1 MDGKLTYSQFALPT
15 SVSDPDPTSRKPD
28 PPYLHG
34 PNSAL
39 VLVGIFLSILL
50 AGLDALVVAT
60 ALPTIG
66 ASLGNG
72 DDITF
77 VSGAYLI
84 ASTVAIPLFS
94 RLSDLYS
101 RRNIFVIALAVF
113 IGGSA
118 LAGLSQTLG
127 ELILFRGVQGF
138 GSGAFFPVGIAM
150 VAILYPPKV
159 RAQLIG
165 ILSAAGGLSIVA
177 GPLLGN
183 YIVSVTTW
191 RWVFYVNLPIGLA
204 AAIVLGIA
212 LGPVRPTGTGKLDLA
227 GAGLL
232 VGWVSALML
241 PLVEVSANLWSW
253 TEPVTLVLLAL
264 AGALFVTFVLWE
276 LRQKDPVVPLRLLGR
291 RVVAAS
297 GGISLVVGIALTAM
311 ITLLSVLVGIDLGA
325 GDAFVRDV
333 IYFFALPMIVGAF
346 AGGYLVGRYPYRAV
360 LAPALF
366 VAAAGAF
373 LLTGIT
379 ASTPLWVLWDGFLP
393 VGGLVLPLLPFG
405 FGSGVGLAGVNILIQ
420 NETPRTEVAAG
431 IGIVR
436 FLQSLGGA
444 VGLSLLTVYLA
455 WQTKVLLPSAPSAS
469 GDLTAAVGAFDRVF
483 LVLAVLTLAAAVLA
497 LFLRGRAAQTETP
510 TPRDGADRATAGLSC
525 RGAPGGALEL
535 LAQPEAAT
543 GPMVRDGEPVRLV
556 PDRPQ

>member
-1 MDGKLTYSQFALPT
+1 MDGKLTYSQFALPS
-15 SVSDPDPTSRKPD
+15 SVSALEPTPRTSD
-28 PPYLHG
+28 LPYLRG

-150 VAILYPPKV
+150 VAILYPPRV

-165 ILSAAGGLSIVA
+165 ILSAAGGISIVA

-253 TEPVTLVLLAL
+253 TQPITLVLL
-264 AGALFVTFVLWE
+264 GAAVVLVVAFVLWE

-297 GGISLVVGIALTAM
+297 GGISLVVGVALTAM

-325 GDAFVRDV
+325 GDALVRDV
-333 IYFFALPMIVGAF
+333 IYFFALPMILGAF
-346 AGGYLVGRYPYRAV
+346 AGGFLVGRYPYRVV

-366 VAAAGAF
+366 VAAAGGF

-379 ASTPLWVLWDGFLP
+379 ASTPLWVLWQGFLP
-393 VGGLVLPLLPFG
+393 VGGLVLPLIPFG

-420 NETPRTEVAAG
+420 NETPRYEVAAG

-455 WQTKVLLPSAPSAS
+455 WQTKALLPTVPSPS
-469 GDLTAAVGAFDRVF
+469 GDLAAAVGAFDRIF
-483 LVLAVLTLAAAVLA
+483 LIMAVLTLAAAVLA
-497 LFLRGRAAQTETP
+497 LFLRGRAARAETP
-510 TPRDGADRATAGLSC
+510 APSPSDDRATVGLP
-525 RGAPGGALEL
+525 RPGAPGGALEL

-543 GPMVRDGEPVRLV
+543 GPMVRDGEPVRFV
-556 PDRPQ
+556 PDRPE

>member
-1 MDGKLTYSQFALPT
+1 MSEPAETARPA
-15 SVSDPDPTSRKPD
+15 D

-34 PNSAL
+34 ASGAF
-39 VLVGIFLSILL
+39 VLVGLFLAILL

-94 RLSDLYS
+94 RMSDLYS
-101 RRNIFVIALAVF
+101 RRNIFVVALAIF

-118 LAGLSQTLG
+118 LAGVSQSLG
-127 ELILFRGVQGF
+127 ELILFRGIQGF
-138 GSGAFFPVGIAM
+138 GSGAFLPVGIAM
-150 VAILYPPKV
+150 VAILFPPKV

-165 ILSAAGGLSIVA
+165 ILSGAGGISIVA

-191 RWVFYVNLPIGLA
+191 RWVFYVNLPIGVA
-204 AAIVLGIA
+204 AAIVLAIA

-241 PLVEVSANLWSW
+241 PLVEVAATQW
-253 TEPVTLVLLAL
+253 TWTQPATVVLLIL
-264 AGALFVTFVLWE
+264 AVVLFLAFVVWE

-291 RVVAAS
+291 RVIGAS
-297 GGISLVVGIALTAM
+297 GGISLVVGLALTSM
-311 ITLLSVLVGIDLGA
+311 ITLLSVLVGIDLGRS
-325 GDAFVRDV
+325 DALVRDV
-333 IYFFALPMIVGAF
+333 IYFFALPLIVGAF
-346 AGGYLVGRYPYRAV
+346 AGGFLLSRYPYRAV

-366 VAAAGAF
+366 VAAISAF
-373 LLTGIT
+373 FLTGIS
-379 ASTPLWVLWDGFLP
+379 AATPLWTLWHGFLP
-393 VGGLVLPLLPFG
+393 VGGFVLPLIPFG
-405 FGSGVGLAGVNILIQ
+405 VGSGMGLAGVNIVVQ
-420 NETPRTEVAAG
+420 NETPRFEVAAG
-431 IGIVR
+431 IGIIR

-455 WQTKVLLPSAPSAS
+455 WQTTALLPAVPSPG
-469 GDLTAAVGAFDRVF
+469 GDLAAALGAFDRVF
-483 LVLAVLTLAAAVLA
+483 LIVAVLTLVAAVFA
-497 LFLRGRAAQTETP
+497 LFLSGRASRTEAP
-510 TPRDGADRATAGLSC
+510 EPGGAAPELGRRDVPDGGA
-525 RGAPGGALEL
+525 GALEL
-535 LAQPEAAT
+535 LAQPDAAA
-543 GPMVRDGEPVRLV
+543 GPMVGDGEAVRLV